1 MPRDPSNQPFDN
13 FPERQPRAVD
23 EGTDARSYLHFVAAL
38 PPVANPA
45 SCELPGKEAIEAGE
59 IIAILE
65 HGEPA
70 QIQAR
75 T

>member
-1 MPRDPSNQPFDN
+1 MPRDPSKQPFDN

-23 EGTDARSYLHFVAAL
+23 DSTDARGYLHFVAAL
-38 PPVANPA
+38 PAAAYPA
-45 SCELPGKEAIEAGE
+45 RYVLPGKEAIEAGE